1 MLHKID
7 FTERERERETEREI
21 VMASST
27 RSSKIEDRVLAVEAA
42 IQGFNEKL
50 KKFEVLESSIDDV
63 KSSAAARD
71 VVRADLEERLGKV
84 EEQLGELASKI
95 EAMIL
100 VHDKEWPALE
110 RKEDEGFTVVE
121 SKKGRRDKRSSVN
134 EVQGKSPVVVPKTSL
149 AQKLGQ
155 SKRKVVVAGDS
166 LARGVG
172 HKLKEQCGD
181 MINVRAES
189 GAKLGAVSNFVE
201 SLDKDENRQLVVVAG
216 ANSLEKESS
225 VELLSN
231 YRKTIDAGKKSC
243 KDVVMVGL
251 VKRYDLSQTYES
263 KRIVVN
269 TKLKA
274 LCRDSGVK
282 FVEYEPERSRV
293 HRDGLHLNFRGQ
305 NELGRM
311 IFPFVRNFLV

>member
-1 MLHKID
+1 M
-7 FTERERERETEREI
+7 TNN
-21 VMASST
+21 T
-27 RSSKIEDRVLAVEAA
+27 RTSKIEERVLALERAIEAC
-42 IQGFNEKL
+42 NEKL
-50 KKFEVLESSIDDV
+50 KKLDGVASTIDEV
-63 KSSAAARD
+63 KSSATARD
-71 VVRADLEERLGKV
+71 AVSQELEVRLGKV
-84 EEQLGELASKI
+84 EDQMGELASKL

-100 VHDKEWPALE
+100 SQEKEWPTLE
-110 RKEDEGFTVVE
+110 KKEDEDYTVVAG
-121 SKKGRRDKRSSVN
+121 KKGRRGKGNRAN
-134 EVQGKSPVVVPKTSL
+134 EVQGKSKVVVAKSSL
-149 AQKLGQ
+149 AQELRQ

-181 MINVRAES
+181 KISIRAES
-189 GAKLGAVSNFVE
+189 GAKLGAVSDFVG
-201 SLDKDENRQLVVVAG
+201 SLDKDENRQLIVVAG

-225 VELLSN
+225 VDLLGN
-231 YRKTIDAGKKSC
+231 FGKVIDAGKKSS
-243 KDVVMVGL
+243 KDVVIVGL

-269 TKLKA
+269 SKLKA

-311 IFPFVRNFLV
+311 IFPCVSNFLV